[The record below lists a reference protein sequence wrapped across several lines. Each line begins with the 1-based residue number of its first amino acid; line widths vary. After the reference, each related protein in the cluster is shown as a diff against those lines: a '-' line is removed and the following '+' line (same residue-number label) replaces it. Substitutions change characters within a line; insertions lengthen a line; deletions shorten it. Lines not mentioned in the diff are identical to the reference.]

1 MQTSSLNWP
10 NIFDVSRNKCA
21 VAEDNAAI
29 VNRVKLMILTEP
41 SELYMNPS
49 YGVGLK
55 RHLFKYNNDNEK
67 ATIRDKIVE
76 QLKLWEPRVDA
87 DKTVFN
93 DGLLYTGDVNTIGQ
107 EYNKLNLTITLVTT
121 YGDTLTVDLNE

>member
-21 VAEDNAAI
+21 VAEDNASI

-41 SELYMNPS
+41 SELYMNPP

-55 RHLFKYNNDNEK
+55 RHLFKYNTANEK
-67 ATIRDKIVE
+67 AQIRDKIVE
-76 QLKLWEPRVDA
+76 QLKMWEPRVDA
-87 DKTVFN
+87 DKTVFS

-107 EYNKLNLTITLVTT
+107 DYNQLNMTITLVTT
-121 YGDTLTVDLNE
+121 YGDTLTVDLN

>member
-55 RHLFKYNNDNEK
+55 QHLFKYNNDNEK
-67 ATIRDKIVE
+67 AKIRDKIVE

-87 DKTVFN
+87 DKTVFS
-93 DGLLYTGDVNTIGQ
+93 DGLLYTGDVNMMGQ

-121 YGDTLTVDLNE
+121 YGDTLTVNLNE

>member
-1 MQTSSLNWP
+1 MQTNSLNWP

-41 SELYMNPS
+41 TELYMNLT

-55 RHLFKYNNDNEK
+55 RHLFKYNNENERALIK
-67 ATIRDKIVE
+67 DRIIE
-76 QLKLWEPRVDA
+76 QLKLWEPCVDA
-87 DKTVFN
+87 EKTVFS
-93 DGLLYTGDVNTIGQ
+93 DGLLYTGDPNTIGQ
-107 EYNKLNLTITLVTT
+107 DSNQLNLTITLITT
-121 YGDTLTVDLNE
+121 YGDTLTVDLNS

>member
-21 VAEDNAAI
+21 VAEDNASI

-41 SELYMNPS
+41 AELYMNPP

-55 RHLFKYNNDNEK
+55 RHLFKYNTENEK
-67 ATIRDKIVE
+67 AMIKDKIVE
-76 QLKLWEPRVDA
+76 QLKLWEPCVDA
-87 DKTVFN
+87 DKTIFS
-93 DGLLYTGDVNTIGQ
+93 DGLLYTGDANSIGQ
-107 EYNKLNLTITLVTT
+107 EYNQLNMTITLVTT
-121 YGDTLTVDLNE
+121 YGDKLTVNLIE

>member
-41 SELYMNPS
+41 TELYMNPT

-55 RHLFKYNNDNEK
+55 QHLFKYNTENEK
-67 ATIRDKIVE
+67 ALIRDRIVE

-87 DKTVFN
+87 DKTIFS
-93 DGLLYTGDVNTIGQ
+93 DGLLYTGDINSIGQ
-107 EYNKLNLTITLVTT
+107 DFNTLNMTITLVTT
-121 YGDTLTVDLNE
+121 YGDTLTVNINE

>member
-21 VAEDNAAI
+21 VAEDNSAI

-41 SELYMNPS
+41 TELYMNPT

-55 RHLFKYNNDNEK
+55 QHLFKYNTENEK
-67 ATIRDKIVE
+67 ALIRDRIVE

-87 DKTVFN
+87 DKTEFS
-93 DGLLYTGDVNTIGQ
+93 DGLLYTGDVNTIGR
-107 EYNKLNLTITLVTT
+107 NDNTLNITITLRTT
-121 YGDTLTVDLNE
+121 YGDSLNVDLSV

>member
-21 VAEDNAAI
+21 TAEDNASI

-41 SELYMNPS
+41 SELYMNPTF
-49 YGVGLK
+49 GVGLK
-55 RHLFKYNNDNEK
+55 KHLFKYNTENEK
-67 ATIRDKIVE
+67 AEIRDKIVA

-87 DKTVFN
+87 DKTQFS
-93 DGLLYTGDVNTIGQ
+93 DGLLYTGNINSLGQ
-107 EYNKLNLTITLVTT
+107 EYNQLNMTVTLVTI
-121 YGDTLTVDLNE
+121 YGDTLKVDL

>member
-21 VAEDNAAI
+21 VAEDNASI

-41 SELYMNPS
+41 TELYMNPP

-55 RHLFKYNNDNEK
+55 RHLFKYNTENEK
-67 ATIRDKIVE
+67 AQIRQRIVE
-76 QLKLWEPRVDA
+76 QLKMWEPRVDA
-87 DKTVFN
+87 DKTVFS

-107 EYNKLNLTITLVTT
+107 DYNQLNMTITLVTT
-121 YGDTLTVDLNE
+121 YGDTLTVDLN

>member
-41 SELYMNPS
+41 SELYMNPT

-67 ATIRDKIVE
+67 ARIRDRIVE

-87 DKTVFN
+87 DKTVFS
-93 DGLLYTGDVNTIGQ
+93 DGLLYTGDANTLGQ
-107 EYNKLNLTITLVTT
+107 DYNKLNMTITLVTT
-121 YGDTLTVDLNE
+121 YGDTLTVNLNE

>member
-10 NIFDVSRNKCA
+10 NIFDVSRNRCA

-41 SELYMNPS
+41 SELYMNPT

-67 ATIRDKIVE
+67 ARIRDRIVE

-87 DKTVFN
+87 DKTVFS

-107 EYNKLNLTITLVTT
+107 DYNKLNMTITLVTT